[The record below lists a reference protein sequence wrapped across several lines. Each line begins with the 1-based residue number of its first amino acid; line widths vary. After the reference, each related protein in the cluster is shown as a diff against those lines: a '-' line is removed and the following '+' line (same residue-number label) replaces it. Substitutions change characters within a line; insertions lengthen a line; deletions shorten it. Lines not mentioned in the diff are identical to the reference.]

1 VPLPFLIPA
10 IAAAA
15 GAGASIFGA
24 NKAASAQTAAA
35 NAANKTQLAMFAQ
48 TQKNTKPYIKEGA
61 KVTNQVLK
69 PGLKPGGE
77 FNDAFDWQGIDTK
90 ANEAYGIGSTP
101 IAFNALD
108 THAGDIRNIGT
119 NPLAFDAINSHGNDL
134 INTSQQN
141 VDFNPINMTQAELEA
156 TPGYQFTRNQ
166 GLKAVQNSA
175 AARGLGSSGMAQR
188 GAAEYATGLADQ
200 TWQNV
205 YAQQAAE
212 RQARYTAQATDLERM
227 MSGYERGYGL
237 QSNERGA
244 QFAAG
249 QTNRETAMNAL
260 LLAYGLES
268 GERSSQFSAASAN
281 KAAQLQAIQ
290 DRYNL
295 MNTERTT
302 NFNAYQTD
310 LGNRYN
316 RLYQQSALG
325 SGSAN
330 ATGAIGAQT
339 AGNIGNNL
347 VGSANATA
355 AATMAGANAVGNAAS
370 DLGGYWFNNNLFGNR
385 GAGGMSGANAPLY

>member
-1 VPLPFLIPA
+1 MPIPFLIPA
-10 IAAAA
+10 IAALA
-15 GAGASIFGA
+15 GAGSSIFGA
-24 NKAASAQTAAA
+24 NKAAQAQTAAA
-35 NAANKTQLAMFAQ
+35 QAASKAQLAMFAQ
-48 TQKNTKPYIKEGA
+48 TTKSTKPFVKTGQQ
-61 KVTNQVLK
+61 VTDQSLK

-77 FNDAFDWQGIDTK
+77 FNAAYGWNGLDTK
-90 ANEAYGIGSTP
+90 ADEAYGIGSNP
-101 IAFNALD
+101 IAFGALNTGAD
-108 THAGDIRNIGT
+108 DIRRIGGEALPF
-119 NPLAFDAINSHGNDL
+119 NAINSHGNDL

-141 VDFNPINMTQAELEA
+141 VAFNPINMTQAELEA

-188 GAAEYATGLADQ
+188 GAAEYATGLADT

-237 QSNERGA
+237 QSGERGA

-260 LLAYGLES
+260 LSAYGLRS
-268 GERSSQFSAASAN
+268 AERGSQFTAASAN

-295 MNTERTT
+295 LNTERTT
-302 NFNAYQTD
+302 GFNAYQTD
-310 LGNRYN
+310 VGNRYN
-316 RLYQQSALG
+316 RLYQTAALG
-325 SGSAN
+325 SGA
-330 ATGAIGAQT
+330 ATSTGQIGATT

-347 VGSANATA
+347 VGAGNATA

-370 DLGGYWFNNNLFGNR
+370 DVGGYWFANQL
-385 GAGGMSGANAPLY
+385 MSGPK